1 MKQSSRLLIDESPL
15 QVLPSLAVAIGL
27 NEAIFLQQLQYWL
40 KMSKHEH
47 DGRKWVYNSTSEWA
61 KQFPFWSEST
71 LKRIVA
77 ELRERELILTRNDLN
92 ARPMDKTL
100 WYAIDYEVL
109 DSIKLTPS
117 SYQVDTMVVST
128 CTDGEGQV
136 DTTNT
141 IRLQQEITTE
151 KTTEIVP
158 SGTPPPNEPVAKEK
172 KRRRK
177 KAEAD
182 SPPSSGDPPSPKEP
196 TDWQKFVG
204 AMCWICFGHDKVS
217 DLTSAQRGALLAEAK
232 KINEA
237 GYSIEDLKKWYLDT
251 WKQGWKWKKDESRP
265 TPAEVRSSIP
275 VLRSNAPEGFDGRG
289 EGNGQAASGTG
300 FSPEE
305 IERIRELR
313 REGKREEVG
322 EYVRAINARSGA
334 NL

>member
-1 MKQSSRLLIDESPL
+1 M
-15 QVLPSLAVAIGL
+15 
-27 NEAIFLQQLQYWL
+27 
-40 KMSKHEH
+40 
-47 DGRKWVYNSTSEWA
+47 
-61 KQFPFWSEST
+61 
-71 LKRIVA
+71 
-77 ELRERELILTRNDLN
+77 
-92 ARPMDKTL
+92 
-100 WYAIDYEVL
+100 
-109 DSIKLTPS
+109 SIKLMTHVWDTAPASGSDLVVLLAFADYGDDNGENIFPS
-117 SYQVDTMVVST
+117 MPTVAKKARLSVDQARRVVHGLIEDGIVELVEQGGWNGKRNRPNEYRIIIDGGTRVDAST
-128 CTDGEGQV
+128 RPRV
-136 DTTNT
+136 DASTVPAPTRADPLIEPLLLTVNKK
-141 IRLQQEITTE
+141 R
-151 KTTEIVP
+151 EIVP
-158 SGTPPPNEPVAKEK
+158 DGTPPPNESIVKEK
-172 KRRRK
+172 KRRRQ

-275 VLRSNAPEGFDGRG
+275 VLRSNAPQGFDGKG
-289 EGNGQAASGTG
+289 GGDGQAASGTG